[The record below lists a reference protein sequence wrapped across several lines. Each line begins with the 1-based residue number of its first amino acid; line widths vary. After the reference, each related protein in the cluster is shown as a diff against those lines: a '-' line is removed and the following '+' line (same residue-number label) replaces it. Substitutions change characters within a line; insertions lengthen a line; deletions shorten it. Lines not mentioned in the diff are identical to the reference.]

1 MKIRNLLAKRMELFY
16 NDINKKR
23 DGKMRLQTD
32 RKFKQRTIFEYNKKI

>member
-32 RKFKQRTIFEYNKKI
+32 R